1 MKKKNIISKEE
12 LIIFTL
18 LMIISILYMIF
29 KGSTA
34 VYVLGT
40 FFILLGC
47 LIWYT
52 FICYDVIK
60 PKEETVFLFDSKDNI
75 YYFINKSGKEFCIYD
90 KNYFGLNKFYLVLK
104 KPYCILKII
113 GLSNEQFDVTKAK
126 NRYWAKF
133 YSPVDEFKKYNL
145 LFVFYLIF
153 IFSFISLLLYK
164 YDFSIFI
171 ICSLSLYYILYDF
184 IYKFYKKKYGIDNY
198 IEAVLNKSHT
208 LIISIINIM
217 PYCFISLFLISL
229 IFSISNILAKII
241 ISVFLL
247 YCIYKITDIMK
258 RNY

>member
-1 MKKKNIISKEE
+1 MKRKNIISKGE

-18 LMIISILYMIF
+18 LMIISIFYMIF

-40 FFILLGC
+40 FFIFLGC

-60 PKEETVFLFDSKDNI
+60 PKEETVFLFNSKDNI

-90 KNYFGLNKFYLVLK
+90 KRYFELNKFYLVLK
-104 KPYCILKII
+104 KPYCIIKII
-113 GLSNEQFDVTKAK
+113 GLSNEDFDVIKAK
-126 NRYWAKF
+126 NRYWSKF
-133 YSPVDEFKKYNL
+133 YSPVNEFEKYNL

-153 IFSFISLLLYK
+153 IFSFFSLLLYRF
-164 YDFSIFI
+164 DLSLFI

-198 IEAVLNKSHT
+198 IETVLNKSHL
-208 LIISIINIM
+208 LIISIINII
-217 PYCFISLFLISL
+217 PYCFISLFLIAL
-229 IFSISNILAKII
+229 IFSIKSIFGKLI
-241 ISVFLL
+241 ISAFLL
-247 YCIYKITDIMK
+247 YFIYKIIGIIK
-258 RNY
+258 RI